1 MKEHK
6 EYEELTKEELLLKV
20 QSLDR
25 LNKEL
30 LLTFQ
35 KSERLE
41 FGWTG
46 NLGQW
51 FWDFTTNEVTFNP
64 LKAEAIGYMKE
75 DLPEK
80 VPYEFFTDKVHPDD
94 KDGVMQL
101 MMDHLKGKIPVWE
114 VKYRIQAKDGS
125 WKVYQDRGKVTERD
139 ENGRPLFL
147 TGIVFDITQEEL
159 EREQLVVKNKTLA
172 TQMKRD
178 ALTSLYTRSAII
190 VELVKHSNRAK
201 KQEQPMSIIVLSVDN
216 YAKIEDDFG
225 IMLSEEVLKVTGQVI
240 RSSIQDR
247 YVAGRYRDSVFV
259 IVLENTEKEEAGIL
273 AEIIKQTVLET
284 VFEVSRHISVSAGVS
299 TYHPD
304 ETISELIQR
313 TAQKLVAAQ
322 KNGGNQ
328 VVL

>member
-1 MKEHK
+1 MQEYK
-6 EYEELTKEELLLKV
+6 EYEEFTKEELILKV
-20 QSLDR
+20 QSLER

-64 LKAEAIGYMKE
+64 LKAEAIGYMKK

-80 VPYEFFTDKVHPDD
+80 VSYEFFTDKVHPDD
-94 KDGVMQL
+94 KNEVMQL
-101 MMDHLKGKIPVWE
+101 MTNHLKGEIPVWE

-125 WKVYQDRGKVTERD
+125 WKVYRDRGKVTERD

-147 TGIVFDITQEEL
+147 TGIVFDVTQEEF
-159 EREQLVVKNKTLA
+159 EREQLVVKNKSLT

-178 ALTSLYTRSAII
+178 TLTSLYTRSAII
-190 VELVKHSNRAK
+190 VELVKQANRAK
-201 KQEQPMSIIVLSVDN
+201 EQKQPMSVIVLNVDN
-216 YAKIEDDFG
+216 YAKIEEHFG
-225 IMLSEEVLKVTGQVI
+225 IMLSEGVLKATGEVI
-240 RSSIQDR
+240 KASIKER
-247 YVAGRYRDSVFV
+247 YVAGRYRDSVFL
-259 IVLENTEKEEAGIL
+259 IILENTAEEEAGIV
-273 AEIIKQTVLET
+273 AESIKQTVLET
-284 VFEVSRHISVSAGVS
+284 IFDIPKHVSISAGVS
-299 TYHPD
+299 AYYPD

-313 TAQKLVAAQ
+313 SAQKLVAAQ